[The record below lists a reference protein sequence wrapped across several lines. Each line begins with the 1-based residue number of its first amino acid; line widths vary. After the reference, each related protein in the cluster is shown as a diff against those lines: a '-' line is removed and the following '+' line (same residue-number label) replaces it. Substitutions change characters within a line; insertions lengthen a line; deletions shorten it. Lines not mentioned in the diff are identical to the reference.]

1 MDVFLFLKGIF
12 VGFLIAAPVGP
23 VGILCAQRTL
33 QLSLSAGLT
42 AGLGA
47 AVADAIFGA
56 VAAFGLTFVA
66 HILLENE
73 TVFRLIGGVLLLGL
87 GIRTFF
93 KPPPDLDQRV
103 AVTANHMAGGFIS
116 TFALTITNPITIMSF
131 GPVFVAANAIV
142 QPGDLIAAWTLI
154 IGVFAGSALWWLL
167 LCAGI
172 SLFKRKVTV
181 GHMRW
186 INKLSGVIIVF
197 FGVLVIASVTR
208 YGAGLLNIPSL

>member
-73 TVFRLIGGVLLLGL
+73 TLFRLIGGVLLLVL
-87 GIRTFF
+87 GARTFR
-93 KPPPDLDQRV
+93 KPPPDLDQRIE
-103 AVTANHMAGGFIS
+103 VTANHHTGGFIS

-142 QPGDLIAAWTLI
+142 QPGSLAAAWTLI
-154 IGVFAGSALWWLL
+154 VGVFAGSALWWLL
-167 LCAGI
+167 LCTGI
-172 SLFKRKVTV
+172 SLFRRKVTES
-181 GHMRW
+181 HMRW
-186 INKLSGVIIVF
+186 INKLSGVVILF
-197 FGVLVIASVTR
+197 FGVLVIASVTK
-208 YGAGLLNIPSL
+208 YGAGLLDIPSL